1 MTLSALQAEDEIR
14 AKFFT
19 AWQTGASVIVG
30 YVPEIRWQGVEEQSA
45 IDASKFWCRH
55 SLEIVE
61 EQQSTLSTCEGA
73 PGKKRYT
80 TYGLVFVQIFCP
92 RNLALAYRQGKLL
105 GELAKSA
112 YRGTSTPGG
121 VWFRNATLKPL
132 QPENS
137 YIRFNVSAQFE
148 YDSLA

>member
-1 MTLSALQAEDEIR
+1 MTLLALEAEDQIKT
-14 AKFFT
+14 KFYETWQAGAT
-19 AWQTGASVIVG
+19 AIVG
-30 YVPEIRWQGVEEQSA
+30 YVPEVRWQGVEEPSA
-45 IDASKFWCRH
+45 PDANKFWCRH

-61 EQQSTLSTCEGA
+61 EQQSTLSSCEGA
-73 PGKKRYT
+73 PGQKRYV

-92 RNLALAYRQGKLL
+92 RSLALAYRQGKLL

-121 VWFRNATLKPL
+121 VWFRKATLKPL
-132 QPENS
+132 QSENS